1 MDSTQTPIA
10 PVARPLVETAP
21 PEPALEADRPEVVVR
36 DARDTVRSSIRH
48 AWAERH
54 LAPRLGVRVLVKRI
68 AGTKLGLSWL
78 VIRPVMETVGMT
90 LLFGGLLQVPAP
102 GPVPYFLFVLA
113 GLTGW
118 RLFERTVYFQTRSF
132 DLYRKMMK
140 GVAFPLLLIPIAAAA
155 FPAVEIAVYL
165 LVFVVSVLVFLLVDG
180 QLYLQID
187 TLALIAGFAL
197 IITSAFGLGF
207 WTSVLNAK
215 ARDVRLGIRYVLQ
228 FWLFL
233 TPVVYPLSAL
243 PKAYE
248 WIAAVNP
255 MTAPI
260 ELVKSG
266 LLNVG
271 NVRPDDLLLSVCF
284 AAVMLASGLW
294 FYAREARRS
303 IDVLGELEEG
313 E

>member
-1 MDSTQTPIA
+1 MA
-10 PVARPLVETAP
+10 PPLVETGP
-21 PEPALEADRPEVVVR
+21 PGLAEADRPEVVVR
-36 DARDTVRSSIRH
+36 DARDTIRSLVAH

-68 AGTKLGLSWL
+68 AGTKLGYSWL

-102 GPVPYFLFVLA
+102 GPVPYLLFLLA
-113 GLTGW
+113 GLTAW
-118 RLFERTVYFQTRSF
+118 RLFDRTVYFQTRSF
-132 DLYRKMMK
+132 DLYRKIMK
-140 GVAFPLLLIPIAAAA
+140 GVAFPLLFIPIAAAA

-248 WIAAVNP
+248 WVAAVNP

>member
-10 PVARPLVETAP
+10 PVAPRLVETAP
-21 PEPALEADRPEVVVR
+21 PSLAEADRPQVVVR
-36 DARDTVRSSIRH
+36 DARDTIRSLVAH

-78 VIRPVMETVGMT
+78 VIRPLMETVGMT

-118 RLFERTVYFQTRSF
+118 RLFERTVFFQTRSF

-140 GVAFPLLLIPIAAAA
+140 EVAFPLLLIPLAAAA

-165 LVFVVSVLVFLLVDG
+165 LVFVGSMLVFLLVDG
-180 QLYLQID
+180 QLYLQLD
-187 TLALIAGFAL
+187 TTALIAGFAL
-197 IITSAFGLGF
+197 LITSALGMGL

-266 LLNVG
+266 LLNIG

>member
-1 MDSTQTPIA
+1 VA
-10 PVARPLVETAP
+10 PPLVETGP
-21 PEPALEADRPEVVVR
+21 PGLAEADRPEVVVR
-36 DARDTVRSSIRH
+36 DARDTIRSLVAH

-68 AGTKLGLSWL
+68 AGTKLGWSWL

-90 LLFGGLLQVPAP
+90 LLFGGLLEVPAP

-113 GLTGW
+113 GLTAW
-118 RLFERTVYFQTRSF
+118 RLFDRTVFFQTRSF

-165 LVFVVSVLVFLLVDG
+165 LVFVVSMLVFLFVDG

-215 ARDVRLGIRYVLQ
+215 ARDVRLAIRYVLQ

-271 NVRPDDLLLSVCF
+271 NVRPNDLLLSVCF

>member
-1 MDSTQTPIA
+1 VA
-10 PVARPLVETAP
+10 PPLVETGP
-21 PEPALEADRPEVVVR
+21 PGLAEADRPEVVVR
-36 DARDTVRSSIRH
+36 DARDTIRSLVAH

-68 AGTKLGLSWL
+68 AGTKLGYSWL

-102 GPVPYFLFVLA
+102 GPVPYLLFLLA
-113 GLTGW
+113 GLTAW
-118 RLFERTVYFQTRSF
+118 RLFDRTVYFQTRSF
-132 DLYRKMMK
+132 DLYRKIMK

-248 WIAAVNP
+248 WVAAVNP

>member
-1 MDSTQTPIA
+1 
-10 PVARPLVETAP
+10 
-21 PEPALEADRPEVVVR
+21 
-36 DARDTVRSSIRH
+36 
-48 AWAERH
+48 
-54 LAPRLGVRVLVKRI
+54 
-68 AGTKLGLSWL
+68 
-78 VIRPVMETVGMT
+78 MT

-118 RLFERTVYFQTRSF
+118 RLFERTVFFQTRSF

-140 GVAFPLLLIPIAAAA
+140 EVAFPLLLIPLAAAA
-155 FPAVEIAVYL
+155 FPALEIAVYL
-165 LVFVVSVLVFLLVDG
+165 LVFVVSMLVFLFVDG
-180 QLYLQID
+180 QLYLQLD
-187 TLALIAGFAL
+187 TVALVAGFGL
-197 IITSAFGLGF
+197 IITSALGLGL

-248 WIAAVNP
+248 WVAAVNP

-284 AAVMLASGLW
+284 AAVMLLSGLW
-294 FYAREARRS
+294 FYARQARRS

>member
-1 MDSTQTPIA
+1 VP
-10 PVARPLVETAP
+10 PRLVETEPPGLVVAP
-21 PEPALEADRPEVVVR
+21 DRPEETDRPEVVVR
-36 DARDTVRSSIRH
+36 DARDTIRSSVAH

-78 VIRPVMETVGMT
+78 VIRPLMETVGMT

-118 RLFERTVYFQTRSF
+118 RLFERTVFFQTRSF

-140 GVAFPLLLIPIAAAA
+140 EVAFPLLLIPLAAAA
-155 FPAVEIAVYL
+155 FPALEIAVYL
-165 LVFVVSVLVFLLVDG
+165 LVFVVSMLVFLFVDG
-180 QLYLQID
+180 QLYLQLD
-187 TLALIAGFAL
+187 TVALVAGFGL
-197 IITSAFGLGF
+197 IITSALGLGL

-248 WIAAVNP
+248 WVAAVNP

-284 AAVMLASGLW
+284 AAVMLLSGLW
-294 FYAREARRS
+294 FYARQARRS

>member
-1 MDSTQTPIA
+1 
-10 PVARPLVETAP
+10 
-21 PEPALEADRPEVVVR
+21 
-36 DARDTVRSSIRH
+36 
-48 AWAERH
+48 
-54 LAPRLGVRVLVKRI
+54 VLVKRI

-90 LLFGGLLQVPAP
+90 LLFGGLLEVPAP

-113 GLTGW
+113 GLTAW
-118 RLFERTVYFQTRSF
+118 RLFDRTVFFQTRSF

-165 LVFVVSVLVFLLVDG
+165 LVFVVSMLVFLFVDG

-215 ARDVRLGIRYVLQ
+215 ARDVRLAIRYVLQ

-271 NVRPDDLLLSVCF
+271 NVRPNDLLLSVCF